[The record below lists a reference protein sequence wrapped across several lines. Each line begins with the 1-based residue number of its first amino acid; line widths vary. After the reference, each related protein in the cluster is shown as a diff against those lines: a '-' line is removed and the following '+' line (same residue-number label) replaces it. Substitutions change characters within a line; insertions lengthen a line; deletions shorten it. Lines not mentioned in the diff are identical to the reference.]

1 MELTFSNNYLQL
13 CADNHWVPADIK
25 KFDLSSLWCLQ
36 SWFQD
41 ARLKNMLSV
50 LSSIKSDDENEDVEM
65 IELDFTPK
73 SKK

>member
-1 MELTFSNNYLQL
+1 MDDIGLQT
-13 CADNHWVPADIK
+13 C
-25 KFDLSSLWCLQ
+25 
-36 SWFQD
+36 FQD

-50 LSSIKSDDENEDVEM
+50 LSSIKSDDEHEDVEM